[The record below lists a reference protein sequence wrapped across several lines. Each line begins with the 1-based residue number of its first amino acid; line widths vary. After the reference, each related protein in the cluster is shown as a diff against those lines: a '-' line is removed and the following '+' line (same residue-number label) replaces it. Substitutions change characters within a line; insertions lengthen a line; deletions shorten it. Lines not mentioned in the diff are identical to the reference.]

1 MAGDQPP
8 DRPRRLPI
16 GLMVIG
22 SEMVS
27 FTLLGLFLDLVVF
40 GTLPWFTIGLTL
52 LGFIAAFTQLLR
64 IARKMAEPPG
74 SGGTGKSGGSA

>member
-1 MAGDQPP
+1 MAGDQPTK
-8 DRPRRLPI
+8 RPRLPI

-52 LGFIAAFTQLLR
+52 LGFVAAFTQLLR
-64 IARKMAEPPG
+64 IARKMAAPPG
-74 SGGTGKSGGSA
+74 SGGTGQSGGRA

>member
-8 DRPRRLPI
+8 NRPRRLPI

-40 GTLPWFTIGLTL
+40 GTIPWFTVGLTL
-52 LGFIAAFTQLLR
+52 LGFVAAFTQLIR
-64 IARKMAEPPG
+64 IARKMTQPPKP
-74 SGGTGKSGGSA
+74 GGTGQPGGSA